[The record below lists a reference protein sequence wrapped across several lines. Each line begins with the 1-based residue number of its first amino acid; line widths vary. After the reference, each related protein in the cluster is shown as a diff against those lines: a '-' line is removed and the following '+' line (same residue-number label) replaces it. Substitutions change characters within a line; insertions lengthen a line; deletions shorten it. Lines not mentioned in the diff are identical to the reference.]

1 MGLLDGLLG
10 SVLGKALGGG
20 QQGNAL
26 VDAAMG
32 LLNNQQ
38 GGGGLNGLLE
48 KFKSSGLGDHAASW
62 VGTGQNMPVSGDQVH
77 NALGGDFINQIAS
90 KLGVDP
96 SHASG
101 GLAQLLPT
109 LIDKLTP
116 DGAVPQ
122 DGNQLEQGLASLKK
136 MLGQ

>member
-10 SVLGKALGGG
+10 SVLGKAMGGG

-26 VDAAMG
+26 LDMAMG
-32 LLNNQQ
+32 LLNNPQS
-38 GGGGLNGLLE
+38 GGMNGLLD
-48 KFKSSGLGDHAASW
+48 KLKASGLGDQAASW
-62 VGTGQNMPVSGDQVH
+62 VGTGQNMPVSGEQLH
-77 NALGGDFINQIAS
+77 SALGGDFIQQIAG
-90 KLGVDP
+90 KLGVDAGQ
-96 SHASG
+96 ASG

-116 DGAVPQ
+116 NGTVPQ
-122 DGNQLEQGLASLKK
+122 DGNQLEQGLASLRK

>member
-10 SVLGKALGGG
+10 PVLGKVMGGG

-26 VDAAMG
+26 MDMAMG
-32 LLNNQQ
+32 LLNNPQS
-38 GGGGLNGLLE
+38 GGLSGLLE
-48 KFKSSGLGDHAASW
+48 KFKASGLGDQAASW
-62 VGTGQNMPVSGDQVH
+62 VGTGENAPVSGDQIH

-90 KLGVDP
+90 KLGVDA
-96 SHASG
+96 SQASG

-116 DGAVPQ
+116 NGAVPA
-122 DGNQLEQGLASLKK
+122 DGDQLAQGLAGVRKL
-136 MLGQ
+136 LG